1 MTVVSSKEFATNQN
15 KYFDMAMRE
24 QVFVQKDDNMFL
36 FTHTN
41 EQEVPDMIFEPD
53 EDFYR
58 SISMEELRKRV
69 LEDVHQWYKEKNESN
84 SHPGSTAI
92 SWKFEKNTL

>member
-15 KYFDMAMRE
+15 KYFDMAMNE
-24 QVFVQKDDNMFL
+24 QIFVQRGDSMFL
-36 FTHTN
+36 FTRTN
-41 EQEVPDMIFEPD
+41 EHEEPDMIFEPD

-69 LEDVHQWYKEKNESN
+69 LEDVHQWYKERNESN
-84 SHPGSTAI
+84 SNTGSTAI
-92 SWKFEKNTL
+92 S